1 MNIDAA
7 REFLALARCLNF
19 TEAAASLNITQPAL
33 SKHIIALEKEF
44 NCRLL
49 DRNRRG
55 VNLTESGKIL
65 FQSATVIVEE
75 YDKAREA
82 IDALRNRVTVRLVG
96 DLDDE
101 DDSTLASLAAVVA
114 RQNNLANVVLEPSDE
129 DPLKK
134 VLSGE
139 ADIMIGDDEDDST
152 LASLAAVVARQNNL
166 ANVVLE
172 PSDEDPLKKVLSGEA
187 DIMIGY
193 ARPEYIGKE
202 DLVCDPFV
210 TRSLVAVVNADHPFA
225 LREGI
230 SWADLRDQTLLKFVS
245 GKTNPAWA
253 QFQDFCERRGFTP
266 RTRTIPA
273 SNNFEFFSTPL
284 KNDVLIWKS
293 TERNLWAQFQDFC
306 ERRGF
311 TPRTRTIPASNNF
324 EFFSTP
330 LKNDVLIWK
339 STERNLGLL
348 LDTGRRCGV
357 PITDDDTRLTS
368 YAIYKAENREK
379 LEGFRQAVQEARTF
393 LNNRK
398 SHRQIEE

>member
-44 NCRLL
+44 NCKLL

-55 VNLTESGKIL
+55 VNLTESGKLL

-82 IDALRNRVTVRLVG
+82 IDELRNRVTVRLVG

-114 RQNNLANVVLEPSDE
+114 RQNNLANVVLEPSD
-129 DPLKK
+129 D
-134 VLSGE
+134 
-139 ADIMIGDDEDDST
+139 
-152 LASLAAVVARQNNL
+152 
-166 ANVVLE
+166 
-172 PSDEDPLKKVLSGEA
+172 DPLKKVLSGEA

-193 ARPEYIGKE
+193 ARPEYIGDY

-225 LREGI
+225 LRNGI
-230 SWADLRDQTLLKFVS
+230 GWADLRDQTLLKFVS
-245 GKTNPAWA
+245 GKTSPAWA
-253 QFQDFCERRGFTP
+253 QFQDFCERRGF
-266 RTRTIPA
+266 
-273 SNNFEFFSTPL
+273 S
-284 KNDVLIWKS
+284 
-293 TERNLWAQFQDFC
+293 
-306 ERRGF
+306 
-311 TPRTRTIPASNNF
+311 PRTRTIPASNNF

-357 PITDDDTRLTS
+357 PITDDDARLTS

-379 LEGFRQAVQEARTF
+379 VEGFRQAVKEARAF
-393 LNNRK
+393 LDNRK
-398 SHRQIEE
+398 SHRQNEE

>member
-55 VNLTESGKIL
+55 VNLTESGKLL

-82 IDALRNRVTVRLVG
+82 IDFLRNRVTVRLVG
-96 DLDDE
+96 DL
-101 DDSTLASLAAVVA
+101 
-114 RQNNLANVVLEPSDE
+114 
-129 DPLKK
+129 
-134 VLSGE
+134 
-139 ADIMIGDDEDDST
+139 DDEDDST

-293 TERNLWAQFQDFC
+293 TERNL
-306 ERRGF
+306 
-311 TPRTRTIPASNNF
+311 
-324 EFFSTP
+324 
-330 LKNDVLIWK
+330 
-339 STERNLGLL
+339 GLL

-357 PITDDDTRLTS
+357 PIVDDDARLTS
-368 YAIYKAENREK
+368 YAIYRAENREK
-379 LEGFRQAVQEARTF
+379 LEGFRQAIQEARTF

>member
-19 TEAAASLNITQPAL
+19 TEAATSLNITQPAL

-49 DRNRRG
+49 DRNRKG
-55 VNLTESGKIL
+55 VNLTESGKLL
-65 FQSATVIVEE
+65 FQSATVIVDE

-82 IDALRNRVTVRLVG
+82 INALRDRVTVRLVG
-96 DLDDE
+96 NLDDE
-101 DDSTLASLAAVVA
+101 DDSTLATLATVVA
-114 RQNNLANVVLEPSDE
+114 RQNNLANVVWEPFE
-129 DPLKK
+129 GDPLQK
-134 VLSGE
+134 L
-139 ADIMIGDDEDDST
+139 
-152 LASLAAVVARQNNL
+152 LA
-166 ANVVLE
+166 
-172 PSDEDPLKKVLSGEA
+172 GEA

-193 ARPEYIGKE
+193 VDPEYLEELG
-202 DLVCDPFV
+202 VRAVPFV

-230 SWADLRDQTLLKFVS
+230 SWADLLDQTMLKFVS
-245 GKTNPAWA
+245 GKTDPAWS
-253 QFQDFCERRGFTP
+253 QLERLSKRRGFSP
-266 RTRTIPA
+266 KTRTIPA
-273 SNNFEFFSTPL
+273 SN
-284 KNDVLIWKS
+284 D
-293 TERNLWAQFQDFC
+293 
-306 ERRGF
+306 
-311 TPRTRTIPASNNF
+311 F

-357 PITDDDTRLTS
+357 PIVDDDARLVS
-368 YAIYKAENREK
+368 YAIFMPGNEQTV
-379 LEGFRQAVQEARTF
+379 EGFVQAVHEARVF

-398 SHRQIEE
+398 SHRQNDE

>member
-55 VNLTESGKIL
+55 VNLTESGKLL

-134 VLSGE
+134 V
-139 ADIMIGDDEDDST
+139 I
-152 LASLAAVVARQNNL
+152 
-166 ANVVLE
+166 
-172 PSDEDPLKKVLSGEA
+172 SGEA

-193 ARPEYIGKE
+193 VRPEYIGKE

-225 LREGI
+225 LRESI
-230 SWADLRDQTLLKFVS
+230 NWADLRDQTLLKFVS
-245 GKTNPAWA
+245 GKTSPA
-253 QFQDFCERRGFTP
+253 
-266 RTRTIPA
+266 
-273 SNNFEFFSTPL
+273 
-284 KNDVLIWKS
+284 
-293 TERNLWAQFQDFC
+293 
-306 ERRGF
+306 
-311 TPRTRTIPASNNF
+311 
-324 EFFSTP
+324 
-330 LKNDVLIWK
+330 
-339 STERNLGLL
+339 
-348 LDTGRRCGV
+348 
-357 PITDDDTRLTS
+357 
-368 YAIYKAENREK
+368 
-379 LEGFRQAVQEARTF
+379 
-393 LNNRK
+393 
-398 SHRQIEE
+398 